1 MAKGFIMR
9 HSMSK
14 CYNGCMAGNLRLVPG
29 GALLL
34 VAGLVG
40 GGALLLVARRAL
52 VLVLSP
58 TK

>member
-1 MAKGFIMR
+1 MCPR
-9 HSMSK
+9 S
-14 CYNGCMAGNLRLVPG
+14 LVLVPG

-40 GGALLLVARRAL
+40 GGALLLVARRAF

-58 TK
+58 DKSNG